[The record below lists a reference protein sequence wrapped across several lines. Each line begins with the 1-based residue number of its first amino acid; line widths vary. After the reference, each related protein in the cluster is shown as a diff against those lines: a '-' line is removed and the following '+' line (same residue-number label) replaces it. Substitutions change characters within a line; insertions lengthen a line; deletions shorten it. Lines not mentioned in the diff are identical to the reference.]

1 MVKII
6 YEPNVTECNCRDQDV
21 LIIMNDISYSYPD
34 YIWIKKFD
42 AANIYIKKEFE
53 QTFIQLR
60 NRSNVYDFG
69 IKKKHYRITCND
81 LGVVRFTIRDED
93 GKKYGV
99 ILNRRDII
107 RSGIIGLSVLM
118 GLIGLS
124 KLISRKK

>member
-1 MVKII
+1 MNNLDLKPHKTKMVKII

-21 LIIMNDISYSYPD
+21 LIIMNDTSYSYPD

-81 LGVVRFTIRDED
+81 
-93 GKKYGV
+93 
-99 ILNRRDII
+99 
-107 RSGIIGLSVLM
+107 
-118 GLIGLS
+118 
-124 KLISRKK
+124 